1 MIAENILAVGGSP
14 EWFREMALKSR
25 AGIAHLFILWGNIY
39 DLQRNMQGEY
49 LSLYQYLAEIFE
61 QRDLIMFYSLSS
73 GLQFASEE
81 MEKLFRA
88 KFLDAGKSASA
99 QTSGQS
105 PTQTAAQGLQKNQ
118 AANAP
123 LSQLIGETPDKAL
136 KFLEKVLTDNSEGHL
151 KAVLIV
157 DFAQNI
163 APNQI
168 GNQNINDR
176 IAVEML
182 ERWAKDCWIK
192 SAGNTIV
199 LVSPSLAGLAEGLRS
214 PCGEA
219 AAIRIPKPGESERT
233 SRWEYNQSSDGVI
246 FSEGLTSELLGRIT
260 NGLSL
265 KQIDSI
271 YKTAKEQKIPISLSL
286 IKQKKQ
292 EILEMEFGDRIKVKV
307 PKWGFNYFGGKQNL
321 KEYMLEIRDN
331 IVNGVYRRAPMGIL
345 ASGPPGTG
353 KTFFFECWAYEC
365 GFNFVEI
372 TNPRSMWVGQSEEIA
387 EKMFS
392 ALDDLSPVI
401 VVEDEADQSETPRD
415 TPNGDSGVS
424 NRLRQ
429 MKFKFT
435 SEPKRR
441 GKVIWV
447 RISNRSDLIDSAYKR
462 EGRSDDTIPFSMP
475 EPCEYESIF
484 KVMFAR
490 YEIPTDIADF
500 APFAREVAAK
510 IYCTGASVEWMVL
523 EADKYAG
530 REGKNKVEAN
540 HLNQAIADWEM
551 KLDPQ
556 EVDRQTIL
564 AIEGSS
570 KRLRPDNWGAILAE
584 TKKRLY
590 GKEQTAQQAAS
601 VSAVFPGLGHK
612 IPISGN
618 N

>member
-1 MIAENILAVGGSP
+1 MMAENIFVVGKPP
-14 EWFREMALKSR
+14 EWFCEMALKSR

-39 DLQRNMQGEY
+39 DLQRNMRGEY

-61 QRDLIMFYSLSS
+61 QRGLIMFYSLSS
-73 GLQFASEE
+73 GLQFASGE
-81 MEKLFRA
+81 MEKMFRSR
-88 KFLDAGKSASA
+88 FLGADSSAPVSTGA
-99 QTSGQS
+99 LS
-105 PTQTAAQGLQKNQ
+105 PTQVAAQGLQKNQ

-123 LSQLIGETPDKAL
+123 LAQLIGETPDKTL
-136 KFLEKVLTDNSEGHL
+136 KFLEKVLTDNGGGFKS
-151 KAVLIV
+151 VLII

-168 GNQNINDR
+168 GNQNICDR
-176 IAVEML
+176 ISAEIL
-182 ERWAKDCWIK
+182 ERWAKDCRIK
-192 SAGNTIV
+192 ETGNTIV
-199 LVSPSLAGLAEGLRS
+199 LISPSLAGLAEGLRS

-219 AAIRIPKPGESERT
+219 VAIRITKPSESERI
-233 SRWEYNQSSDGVI
+233 SRWEYHQSSNSAL
-246 FSEGLTSELLGRIT
+246 FGRIT

-271 YKTAKEQKIPISLSL
+271 YCLAKEQKIPISLS
-286 IKQKKQ
+286 IVKSKKR
-292 EILEMEFGDRIKVKV
+292 EILETEFGDRIKIKV
-307 PKWGFNYFGGKQNL
+307 PKWGFDYFGGKPKL
-321 KEYMLEIRDN
+321 KEYMLEIRNN
-331 IVNGVYRRAPMGIL
+331 IINGIYRRAPMGIL

-353 KTFFFECWAYEC
+353 KTFFFECWAHEC

-372 TNPRSMWVGQSEEIA
+372 ANPRSMWVGQSEEIA
-387 EKMFS
+387 EKMFA

-429 MKFKFT
+429 MKFQFT
-435 SEPKRR
+435 SDPKRR

-462 EGRSDDTIPFSMP
+462 DGRSDDTIPFLMP
-475 EPCEYESIF
+475 APEEYESIF
-484 KVMFAR
+484 NVMFAR
-490 YEIPTDIADF
+490 YEIPTNITDF
-500 APFAREVAAK
+500 SPFAREVAGK

-523 EADKYAG
+523 EADKYSG
-530 REGKNKVEAN
+530 REGKDKVETK

-551 KLDPQ
+551 KLDPR

-570 KRLRPDNWGAILAE
+570 KRLRPDNWETILAE
-584 TKKRLY
+584 TKKRLD
-590 GKEQTAQQAAS
+590 GEQTSQSATG
-601 VSAVFPGLGHK
+601 VSAIFPGLGHK
-612 IPISGN
+612 IPISSDN
-618 N
+618 